1 MESYLFYIGKAALA
15 AGAFYLAFLAL
26 FQNRKQFVFNRIYL
40 PVSLA
45 LSFIIPLITFTTIK
59 YIEAPVVDATSFAF
73 LSEGA
78 IATETFSESYSLWPH
93 YLFGLYLLGIAGFL
107 LFLLTGHFNAIRMV
121 RKSRVKNLFGSRVH
135 VTEKDIHPFSFFN
148 KIVLSEKTLKSPNLE
163 MIVAHESI
171 HVKEKHTLD
180 ILFTELL
187 FLLQWFNPF
196 VWLIKD
202 AVKNNLEYKTDDEI
216 VKTNDPQS
224 YQLAMVALAGKK
236 GVAPFLTALNGSQL
250 KNRIIMM
257 KKKTGNRFALLKQLV
272 LLPMLATLIMGLA
285 EREVKME
292 FIQEKVENIINE
304 AQKLDFSKLKIVVDG
319 IEIPPDSPEL
329 KDIKITKENNF
340 NSRYIIDIIEALN
353 IDLEDI
359 KASRSSSNP
368 NNPFVYIRTK
378 NYVSGTN
385 SEFEKQTDA
394 APEHLK
400 KIFPDKTLQ
409 SSASISNSATTNE
422 PLYVVDGKIT
432 KEINQI
438 PPQDIESISVLK
450 DQSAIALYGN
460 KGKNGVILI
469 TTKSKSYDYLNENAQ
484 NVRPVPKEEI
494 KELDEMPEFPGGET
508 ALKQYIASNTIYPE
522 TEKESG
528 IHGRAYVTFKIT
540 KEGKVTD
547 ARIAR
552 GLHPPM
558 DKEAVRVVSSMP
570 DWKTGKKDGKP
581 VDTNYT
587 VPVEFILKDAP
598 VKVSRVTSTITAAKP
613 LYIIDGEEFQGSLDD
628 INPDDIKSIDVLKG
642 ESGTKHFG
650 EKGKNGVILIQTKS
664 GSKPGTGNVNQNS
677 GNTKN
682 PANNNTPNTQ
692 SNLVK
697 EIMLPEEMPEFPG
710 GTEALK
716 QYIARSINYPE
727 SAKENGIQ
735 GRVYV
740 TFKISKEGKVT
751 DAKVARG
758 IFPALDKEAVRVVSS
773 LPNWNPGKQNGQ
785 PVEVVGY
792 GIPVDFELKD
802 YTPKVQSVASNLI
815 IPGTLYIVDGK
826 ETTSI
831 KDIPPDDIER
841 INVLNKA
848 SSAAIYGQKGKDGVI
863 IIQTKDGASKSL
875 QGKIDNSKLGS
886 SQNSRNK
893 RLKSPPGSA
902 TPIFI
907 LDGKEVPDI
916 DDVSPENIEKID
928 VLKGESATQLYG
940 EKGKNGVIVM
950 TSKQKAE
957 TNTITSELELR
968 QFIAWNIK
976 YPVEA
981 QEANKTGI
989 VQLFIELN
997 NSGQV
1002 EKISE
1007 KASGDEL
1014 ILDEVV
1020 VVAYKNEDADIV
1032 GNSPISNNDLLKNEA
1047 KRVFNLLQKVEIPQ
1061 FKGKTVGVTVKFMLQ

>member
-1 MESYLFYIGKAALA
+1 MESYLIYIGKVSLA
-15 AGAFYLAFLAL
+15 AGAFYLAYLAL

-45 LSFIIPLITFTTIK
+45 LSFVIPLITFTTVK
-59 YIEAPVVDATSFAF
+59 YIEAPTTDSNSFAF
-73 LSEGA
+73 LSQA
-78 IATETFSESYSLWPH
+78 VVPTETYSESPSLWPH
-93 YLFGLYLLGIAGFL
+93 YLFGLYLLGIAGL
-107 LFLLTGHFNAIRMV
+107 LLHLISGHFNAIRMV
-121 RKSRVKNLFGSRVH
+121 RKSSVKNLFGCQVH
-135 VTEKDIHPFSFFN
+135 ITKKDIHPFSFFN
-148 KIVLSEKTLKSPNLE
+148 KIVLSEKTLNSPNLE
-163 MIVAHESI
+163 MIVAHENI

-180 ILFTELL
+180 ILFTEIL

-196 VWLIKD
+196 AWLMKD

-216 VKTNDPQS
+216 VKTNDPQT
-224 YQLAMVALAGKK
+224 YQLAMVALADKK

-257 KKKTGNRFALLKQLV
+257 KKKTENRFAPLKQLV
-272 LLPMLATLIMGLA
+272 LLPLLAILVMGLSN
-285 EREVKME
+285 REVKTE
-292 FIQEKVENIINE
+292 IIPTQN
-304 AQKLDFSKLKIVVDG
+304 QN
-319 IEIPPDSPEL
+319 IEIFTKFQQDTTVSKKVTHKDPLNKKPDQ
-329 KDIKITKENNF
+329 TG
-340 NSRYIIDIIEALN
+340 Y
-353 IDLEDI
+353 
-359 KASRSSSNP
+359 KASIN
-368 NNPFVYIRTK
+368 
-378 NYVSGTN
+378 
-385 SEFEKQTDA
+385 
-394 APEHLK
+394 L
-400 KIFPDKTLQ
+400 
-409 SSASISNSATTNE
+409 NSAAIDNSTE
-422 PLYVVDGKIT
+422 PIYFVDGKIT

-460 KGKNGVILI
+460 QAKNGVILI
-469 TTKSKSYDYLNENAQ
+469 TTKSKSYQYLDDNAQ
-484 NVRPVPKEEI
+484 NVRPVPREEI
-494 KELDEMPEFPGGET
+494 KELEEMPEFPGGEA

-522 TEKESG
+522 SEKQTG

-558 DKEAVRVVSSMP
+558 DKEAVRVVSLMP
-570 DWKTGKKDGKP
+570 DWKPGKKDGKP
-581 VDTNYT
+581 VDVTYT
-587 VPVEFILKDAP
+587 VPVEFVLENYP
-598 VKVSRVTSTITAAKP
+598 VIKSRATSTITATKP
-613 LYIIDGEEFQGSLDD
+613 LYIIDGEELQGSMDD
-628 INPDDIKSIDVLKG
+628 LNPDDIKSIDVLKG
-642 ESGTKHFG
+642 ESGTQHFG
-650 EKGKNGVILIQTKS
+650 EKGKNGVIIIQTKS
-664 GSKPGTGNVNQNS
+664 GNKPGTGNKNQNS
-677 GNTKN
+677 GNKKN
-682 PANNNTPNTQ
+682 PANNNTPNIQ
-692 SNLVK
+692 SNQEK
-697 EIMLPEEMPEFPG
+697 ETWLPEDMPEFPG
-710 GTEALK
+710 GAEALK

-831 KDIPPDDIER
+831 KDIPPDDIEK

-875 QGKIDNSKLGS
+875 QGKIDNPKLGS
-886 SQNSRNK
+886 MQNSENMG
-893 RLKSPPGSA
+893 LKSPSGSA
-902 TPIFI
+902 PPIFI
-907 LDGKEVPDI
+907 LDGKEVPNI

-928 VLKGESATQLYG
+928 VLKGKSATELYG
-940 EKGKNGVIVM
+940 EKGKNGVVVI

-968 QFIAWNIK
+968 QFIAKNIK
-976 YPVEA
+976 YPVAA
-981 QEANKTGI
+981 QKNNVHGTVDIWAVVEHDGKITYFYEKRPAVNI
-989 VQLFIELN
+989 VPI
-997 NSGQV
+997 
-1002 EKISE
+1002 
-1007 KASGDEL
+1007 
-1014 ILDEVV
+1014 DEVV
-1020 VVAYKNEDADIV
+1020 VVAYSTKKKKTGNEAAKV
-1032 GNSPISNNDLLKNEA
+1032 EETPTETGENESSELFSLLKEEVKRVAKSSPIIEMPEL
-1047 KRVFNLLQKVEIPQ
+1047 
-1061 FKGKTVGVTVKFMLQ
+1061 KGKTVRLRVKFELQE